1 VGRRRIDDAGTPR
14 PDVPTAA
21 PGSAGGLL
29 RRALR
34 RNARTLAVGY
44 PLLTLWQLSET
55 LVPVVIGLVVDQAVD
70 GGGLGDLA
78 WTLGVLVGLFVVLS
92 NGYRY
97 GARYVKRGIEDEA
110 HLLRTEVAGHVLHP
124 RGARTDRLA
133 GETLSIAT
141 SDADLVPMA
150 LHQLGYALA
159 SLVAVLVT
167 AGYVLQVDVVLGLL
181 VLLGVPTVL
190 VVIQALAPLVARRT
204 ARQQESTAEAAGI
217 AADLLEGLRP
227 LKGIGG
233 EDVALRRYR
242 TASRRAGE
250 DTVGVAR
257 AWGYLDGL
265 TTLLSGLLLAAVAA
279 LAGTRALDGT
289 ISLGELI
296 ALVGLTQFLAEPLRG
311 LGDVSAQFA
320 ASRAS
325 AGRIAAFLAT
335 PRILAPGGRAPE
347 DERPTLALET
357 VTAGPLRGLTLHT
370 RPDELLAVVVD
381 DPGLADT
388 LVAVLAGDQ
397 PVTSGRVRLGD
408 VDLATLSVEA
418 RREHLLVVSHHGG
431 ISEGTLRS
439 TVDPGGVHDDAAL
452 APALA
457 ASAADDVVRL
467 HPDGLDRPVRAGG
480 TSLSG
485 GQRQRLALARALAT
499 DRPIVVLQDPTSAVD
514 AVTEQTIA
522 AGLRRVRDGRCTVV
536 LTSSPALLRAADRVL
551 VVRDGRAVAE
561 GTHQDLLVDPG
572 YRAEVDR

>member
-1 VGRRRIDDAGTPR
+1 MGRGGRGTSTTSPDA
-14 PDVPTAA
+14 PTTA
-21 PGSAGGLL
+21 PATAGALL

-34 RNARTLAVGY
+34 RNGRDLGRGY

-78 WTLGVLVGLFVVLS
+78 WTLGVLVALFVVLS
-92 NGYRY
+92 SGYRY
-97 GARYVKRGIEDEA
+97 GARFIKQGIEHEA
-110 HLLRTEVAGHVLHP
+110 HALRVEVAGHVLHP

-150 LHQLGYALA
+150 LHQLGYAIA

-167 AGYVLQVDVVLGLL
+167 AAYVLRVDVVLGLL
-181 VLLGVPTVL
+181 ILLGVPAVL
-190 VVIQALAPLVARRT
+190 VAIQALAPLVARRT
-204 ARQQESTAEAAGI
+204 ARQQESTAAASGL

-242 TASRRAGE
+242 AASTRASD
-250 DTVGVAR
+250 DTVAVAR
-257 AWGYLDGL
+257 SWGYLDGF
-265 TTLLSGLLLAAVAA
+265 TTALSGLLLAAVAL
-279 LAGTRALDGT
+279 LAGRRALDGD

-325 AGRIAAFLAT
+325 AARIVDFLAT
-335 PRILAPGGRAPE
+335 PRVLAPGGRAPSQ
-347 DERPTLALET
+347 DRPELVLDDVA
-357 VTAGPLRGLTLHT
+357 AGPLDGLSLHL
-370 RPDELLAVVVD
+370 RHDERVAGAVA
-381 DPGLADT
+381 DPAVSDA
-388 LVAVLAGDQ
+388 LVALLSGDLDLD
-397 PVTSGRVRLGD
+397 SGRARLGD
-408 VDLATLSVEA
+408 VDLAELSVA
-418 RREHLLVVSHHGG
+418 GRRRHLLVVSHHGG
-431 ISEGTLRS
+431 ITEGTLRT
-439 TVDPGGVHDDAAL
+439 TVDPGGQHDDAAL

-467 HPDGLDRPVRAGG
+467 LPDGLDRPVRAGG
-480 TSLSG
+480 SSLSG

-499 DRPIVVLQDPTSAVD
+499 DRPVVVLQDPTSAVD
-514 AVTEQTIA
+514 AVTEQA
-522 AGLRRVRDGRCTVV
+522 VADGVRRLRTGRTTLV

-551 VVRDGRAVAE
+551 VVRGGRVVAE
-561 GTHQDLLVDPG
+561 GTHADLLRDVD
-572 YRAEVDR
+572 YREAVDR

>member
-1 VGRRRIDDAGTPR
+1 MGRGGRGTSTTSPDA
-14 PDVPTAA
+14 PTTA
-21 PGSAGGLL
+21 PATAGALL

-34 RNARTLAVGY
+34 RNGRDLGRGY

-78 WTLGVLVGLFVVLS
+78 WTLGVLVALFVVLS

-97 GARYVKRGIEDEA
+97 GARFIKQGIEHEA
-110 HLLRTEVAGHVLHP
+110 HALRVEVAGHVLHP

-150 LHQLGYALA
+150 LHQLGYAIA

-167 AGYVLQVDVVLGLL
+167 AAYVLRVDVVLGLL
-181 VLLGVPTVL
+181 ILLGVPAVL
-190 VVIQALAPLVARRT
+190 VAIQALAPLVARRT
-204 ARQQESTAEAAGI
+204 ARQQESTAAASGL

-242 TASRRAGE
+242 AASTRASD
-250 DTVGVAR
+250 DTVAVAR
-257 AWGYLDGL
+257 SWGYLDGF
-265 TTLLSGLLLAAVAA
+265 TTALSGLLLAAVAL
-279 LAGTRALDGT
+279 LAGRRALDGD

-325 AGRIAAFLAT
+325 AARIVDFLAT
-335 PRILAPGGRAPE
+335 PRVLAPGGRAPSQ
-347 DERPTLALET
+347 DRPELVLDDVA
-357 VTAGPLRGLTLHT
+357 AGPLDGLSLHL
-370 RPDELLAVVVD
+370 RHDELVAVAVD
-381 DPGLADT
+381 DPAVSDA
-388 LVAVLAGDQ
+388 LVALLSGDLDLD
-397 PVTSGRVRLGD
+397 SGRARLGD
-408 VDLATLSVEA
+408 VDLAELSVA
-418 RREHLLVVSHHGG
+418 GRRRHLLVVSHHGG
-431 ISEGTLRS
+431 ITEGTLRT
-439 TVDPGGVHDDAAL
+439 TVDPGGQHDDAAL

-480 TSLSG
+480 SSLSG

-499 DRPIVVLQDPTSAVD
+499 DRPVVVLQDPTSAVD
-514 AVTEQTIA
+514 AVTEKA
-522 AGLRRVRDGRCTVV
+522 VADGVRRLRTGRTTLV

-551 VVRDGRAVAE
+551 VVRGGRVVAE
-561 GTHQDLLVDPG
+561 GTHADLLRDVD
-572 YRAEVDR
+572 YREAVER